1 MNGSFLRKV
10 RLISPFAV
18 LVVALLGPIEAW
30 ADSFDDAVNHYLK
43 GFDACQEANGLL
55 RANRISAAKK
65 KLNVYNKY
73 LSEAEKMNSSIVKT
87 NKRDM
92 EGNIKFCRRV
102 ATNIEVEQATPFI
115 DKAIAQCDLA
125 QKALKEKKP
134 DVAMEHLMAFKVHK
148 EEAWNITEKLTDIF
162 SIRNQVKRCQRLEKK
177 ILSAG
182 KKQEA
187 SNLAIE
193 TVKEESQSYAQ
204 TCNQALTFLNVKSID
219 EVSIKN
225 AGKSIKLAKS
235 HKKNVKDETVA
246 FDIFAANPG
255 HEANALVAGNLKK
268 GDVCLAKA
276 EKLAVKKRKDL
287 DKANKTLSNYIAALA
302 NSAKQCEAARS
313 ITKTKASDKVYG
325 KAKKAYQRAQASE
338 SKQRKNLRKDKY
350 YLAYSNSPKVKDI
363 NRVLSKVSNCLADT
377 NKRMSRMFASL
388 QAAKKALVEK
398 KAKEDAARLAKA
410 SAADK
415 AKIKAELAKKKK
427 IAAAK
432 AAKIAK
438 AAAEARAA
446 EVAVA
451 KAAAKAAAEA
461 AAKVAAEVAAKA
473 ASLASSASSS
483 SSSAAEVT
491 SRANTAG
498 AISSI
503 TGVVT
508 FNQISESVAVIYA
521 NGAEP
526 SGDMVFAELSRNGF
540 DQDVYVVSPGSKI
553 TIKNKDNTLHR
564 IKATDD
570 YNDIS
575 KNMVKLQPRQKR
587 AVQVSWKADTVV
599 EMRSNKGA
607 LSASYLANVPSGAF
621 QIIEFLVGK
630 SSHGFSFATIPSSAD
645 TATILIPNH
654 DPIVISFALGG
665 SQRIPLVKKGQQ
677 VGEVELELN

>member
-1 MNGSFLRKV
+1 MNGSFLRKT

-18 LVVALLGPIEAW
+18 LVVALLGAVEAR

-55 RANRISAAKK
+55 RANRIPAAKK

-73 LSEAEKMNSSIVKT
+73 LSEAEKMDSSIVKT
-87 NKRDM
+87 SRRDM

-134 DVAMEHLMAFKVHK
+134 DAAMEHLMAFKAHK
-148 EEAWNITEKLTDIF
+148 DEAWNITEKLTDIF

-187 SNLAIE
+187 SNLTIE
-193 TVKEESQSYAQ
+193 TVKEESQFYAQ

-225 AGKSIKLAKS
+225 ASKSIKLAKS
-235 HKKNVKDETVA
+235 HKKNAKDEAAA
-246 FDIFAANPG
+246 FDIFTANPA
-255 HEANALVAGNLKK
+255 HEANALVAANLKK
-268 GDVCLAKA
+268 GDVCLVKA

-287 DKANKTLSNYIAALA
+287 DNANKTLNNYIAALA

-313 ITKTKASDKVYG
+313 ITKTRASDKVYG
-325 KAKKAYQRAQASE
+325 KAKKAYQKAQKSE
-338 SKQRKNLRKDKY
+338 SKQRKSLRKDKY

-363 NRVLSKVSNCLADT
+363 NRNLSKVSGCLADT
-377 NKRMSRMFASL
+377 NKRMSKMFASL
-388 QAAKKALVEK
+388 QATKKALAKK
-398 KAKEDAARLAKA
+398 KAKADAARLAKA
-410 SAADK
+410 SATEK
-415 AKIKAELAKKKK
+415 AKIKAELAKKNKL
-427 IAAAK
+427 AAAK
-432 AAKIAK
+432 SAKIAK

-446 EVAVA
+446 EVAAAKATA
-451 KAAAKAAAEA
+451 KAAGEA

-473 ASLASSASSS
+473 ASVVSSAGSSTTVPPQVNK
-483 SSSAAEVT
+483 EGT
-491 SRANTAG
+491 YF
-498 AISSI
+498 SI

-521 NGAEP
+521 NGADP
-526 SGDMVFAELSRNGF
+526 GGDMVFAELGRNGF
-540 DQDVYVVSPGSKI
+540 DKDIYVVSPDSKI

-570 YNDIS
+570 YNGIS

-587 AVQVSWKADTVV
+587 AVKISWKPDTIV

-607 LSASYLANVPSGAF
+607 LSASYVANVPSGAF
-621 QIIEFLVGK
+621 QVIEFLVGK
-630 SSHGFSFATIPSSAD
+630 SSHGFSFAAIPSSAD

-654 DPIVISFALGG
+654 DPIVISFALGS
-665 SQRIPLVKKGQQ
+665 SQRVPLVKKGQQ

>member
-1 MNGSFLRKV
+1 MNGSFLRKT
-10 RLISPFAV
+10 RLIYPFAV
-18 LVVALLGPIEAW
+18 LVVALLGSVEAR

-55 RANRISAAKK
+55 RANRIPAAKK

-73 LSEAEKMNSSIVKT
+73 LAEAEKMDSSIAKT
-87 NKRDM
+87 SRRDM

-134 DVAMEHLMAFKVHK
+134 DAAMEHLMAFKAHK
-148 EEAWNITEKLTDIF
+148 DEAWNITEKLTDIF

-187 SNLAIE
+187 SNLTIE
-193 TVKEESQSYAQ
+193 TVKEESQFYAQ

-235 HKKNVKDETVA
+235 HKKNVKDEAAA
-246 FDIFAANPG
+246 FDIFAANPA
-255 HEANALVAGNLKK
+255 HEANALVAANLKK
-268 GDVCLAKA
+268 GDVCLVKA
-276 EKLAVKKRKDL
+276 EKLAAKKRKDL
-287 DKANKTLSNYIAALA
+287 DNANKTLNNYIAALA

-325 KAKKAYQRAQASE
+325 KAKKAYQKSQKSE
-338 SKQRKNLRKDKY
+338 SKQRKSLRKDKY

-363 NRVLSKVSNCLADT
+363 NRILSKLSGCLADT
-377 NKRMSRMFASL
+377 NKRMSKMFASL
-388 QAAKKALVEK
+388 QATKKALAKK
-398 KAKEDAARLAKA
+398 KAKADAARLAKA
-410 SAADK
+410 SATEK
-415 AKIKAELAKKKK
+415 AKIKAELAKKNEL
-427 IAAAK
+427 AAAK
-432 AAKIAK
+432 SEKIAK

-446 EVAVA
+446 EVA
-451 KAAAKAAAEA
+451 AAKAT
-461 AAKVAAEVAAKA
+461 AKVAADIAAKA
-473 ASLASSASSS
+473 ASVVSSTGSSAT
-483 SSSAAEVT
+483 VT
-491 SRANTAG
+491 PQVNKEGTFF
-498 AISSI
+498 SI

-521 NGAEP
+521 NGADP
-526 SGDMVFAELSRNGF
+526 GGDMVFAELGRNGF
-540 DQDVYVVSPGSKI
+540 DKDIYVVSPDSKI

-570 YNDIS
+570 YNGIS

-587 AVQVSWKADTVV
+587 AVKISWKPDTIV

-607 LSASYLANVPSGAF
+607 LSASYVANVPSGAF

-630 SSHGFSFATIPSSAD
+630 SSHGFSFAAIPSSAD

-654 DPIVISFALGG
+654 DPIVISFALGS
-665 SQRIPLVKKGQQ
+665 SQRVPLVKKGQQ

>member
-18 LVVALLGPIEAW
+18 LVVALLGSIEAR
-30 ADSFDDAVNHYLK
+30 AASFDDAVNHYLK

-125 QKALKEKKP
+125 QKALKDKKP

-235 HKKNVKDETVA
+235 HKKNAKEEAAA

-255 HEANALVAGNLKK
+255 HEANALVAANLKK

-276 EKLAVKKRKDL
+276 EKLAIKKRKDL
-287 DKANKTLSNYIAALA
+287 DKANKTLNNYIVALA

-325 KAKKAYQRAQASE
+325 KAKKAYQKAQTSE
-338 SKQRKNLRKDKY
+338 SKQRKRLRKDKY

-363 NRVLSKVSNCLADT
+363 NRTLSKVSDCLADT
-377 NKRMSRMFASL
+377 NKRMSRMFVSL
-388 QAAKKALVEK
+388 QAAKKALAEK
-398 KAKEDAARLAKA
+398 KVKEDAARLAKA

-415 AKIKAELAKKKK
+415 AKIKAELAKKNKL
-427 IAAAK
+427 ATAK
-432 AAKIAK
+432 AVKIAK
-438 AAAEARAA
+438 VAAEARAA
-446 EVAVA
+446 EIAVA
-451 KAAAKAAAEA
+451 RAAAKAAAKLA
-461 AAKVAAEVAAKA
+461 VDA
-473 ASLASSASSS
+473 ASLASSTGSTASPVKEG
-483 SSSAAEVT
+483 ALK
-491 SRANTAG
+491 ANTVG
-498 AISSI
+498 AISTI

-540 DQDVYVVSPGSKI
+540 DKDVYVVSPGSKI

-570 YNDIS
+570 YNGIS

-587 AVQVSWKADTVV
+587 AVQVNWKPDTVV

-621 QIIEFLVGK
+621 QVIEFLVGK
-630 SSHGFSFATIPSSAD
+630 SSHGFSFAAIPSSAD
-645 TATILIPNH
+645 TVTMLIPNH
-654 DPIVISFALGG
+654 DPIVISFALGS

>member
-1 MNGSFLRKV
+1 MNGSFLRKL
-10 RLISPFAV
+10 RRISPLVV
-18 LVVALLGPIEAW
+18 LVVALLGSIEAR
-30 ADSFDDAVNHYLK
+30 ADFDDAVNHYLK

-73 LSEAEKMNSSIVKT
+73 LSEAEKMDSSIVKT
-87 NKRDM
+87 SKRDM

-134 DVAMEHLMAFKVHK
+134 DAAMEHLMAFKVHK

-187 SNLAIE
+187 FNLAIE

-204 TCNQALTFLNVKSID
+204 TCNQAFTVLNVKSID

-235 HKKNVKDETVA
+235 HKKNVKDETAA
-246 FDIFAANPG
+246 FDIFAANPE
-255 HEANALVAGNLKK
+255 HEANALVAANLKK

-287 DKANKTLSNYIAALA
+287 DKANKTLNNYISALA
-302 NSAKQCEAARS
+302 KSAKQCEAARS

-325 KAKKAYQRAQASE
+325 KAKNAYQKAQASE
-338 SKQRKNLRKDKY
+338 SKQRKSLRKDKY

-363 NRVLSKVSNCLADT
+363 NRTLSKVSACLADT
-377 NKRMSRMFASL
+377 NKRMSKMFASL
-388 QAAKKALVEK
+388 KAAKKALAQK

-410 SAADK
+410 SAAEK

-427 IAAAK
+427 QAIAK

-438 AAAEARAA
+438 AAADARAV
-446 EVAVA
+446 EV
-451 KAAAKAAAEA
+451 AAAKATAKA
-461 AAKVAAEVAAKA
+461 AAKVAAKAAKAAAKA
-473 ASLASSASSS
+473 ASLASS
-483 SSSAAEVT
+483 SSAATSSAEKVT
-491 SRANTAG
+491 LTENTVG

-503 TGVVT
+503 TGVIT
-508 FNQISESVAVIYA
+508 FNQISESIAVIYA
-521 NGAEP
+521 NGADP
-526 SGDMVFAELSRNGF
+526 SGDMVFAELGRSGF
-540 DQDVYVVSPGSKI
+540 DKDVYVVSPGSKI

-570 YNDIS
+570 YNGIS

-587 AVQVSWKADTVV
+587 AVKVSWKKDTVV

-607 LSASYLANVPSGAF
+607 LSASYVANVPSGAF
-621 QIIEFLVGK
+621 QVVEFLVGK
-630 SSHGFSFATIPSSAD
+630 SSHGFSFTTVPSSAD
-645 TATILIPNH
+645 TVTMLIPNH
-654 DPIVISFALGG
+654 DPIVVSFALGG
-665 SQRIPLVKKGQQ
+665 SQRVPLVRKGQQ

>member
-1 MNGSFLRKV
+1 MNCSFLRKV
-10 RLISPFAV
+10 RLISPFVV
-18 LVVALLGPIEAW
+18 LVVTLLGAIDVRA
-30 ADSFDDAVNHYLK
+30 ASFDDAVNHYLK
-43 GFDACQEANGLL
+43 GFDACQDANGLL
-55 RANRISAAKK
+55 RANRIPAAKK

-87 NKRDM
+87 SKRDM

-148 EEAWNITEKLTDIF
+148 DEAWNITEKLSDIF

-187 SNLAIE
+187 FKLTIE

-235 HKKNVKDETVA
+235 HKKNVKDETAA
-246 FDIFAANPG
+246 FDIFTANPE
-255 HEANALVAGNLKK
+255 HEANALVAANLKK
-268 GDVCLAKA
+268 GDSCLVKA

-287 DKANKTLSNYIAALA
+287 DKANKTLNNYITALA
-302 NSAKQCEAARS
+302 SSAKQCESARS

-325 KAKKAYQRAQASE
+325 KAKKAYQKAQASE
-338 SKQRKNLRKDKY
+338 SKQRKRLRKDKY
-350 YLAYSNSPKVKDI
+350 YLAYANSPKVKTI
-363 NRVLSKVSNCLADT
+363 NRTLSKVSDCLTDT
-377 NKRMSRMFASL
+377 NKRMSKMFASL
-388 QAAKKALVEK
+388 QATKRALAAKKV
-398 KAKEDAARLAKA
+398 KEDAARLAKA
-410 SAADK
+410 SATEK

-427 IAAAK
+427 IATAK

-438 AAAEARAA
+438 AAAQARAA
-446 EVAVA
+446 DV
-451 KAAAKAAAEA
+451 AAAKAAAQA
-461 AAKVAAEVAAKA
+461 AAKVAVEAAAKA
-473 ASLASSASSS
+473 ASIVLSTSSS
-483 SSSAAEVT
+483 SSTSTVSPKDNAAGV
-491 SRANTAG
+491 
-498 AISSI
+498 ISSI

-508 FNQISESVAVIYA
+508 FNQISESVAVIYT
-521 NGAEP
+521 NGADP

-564 IKATDD
+564 IKATDE

-587 AVQVSWKADTVV
+587 AVQVSWKVDTVV

-607 LSASYLANVPSGAF
+607 LSASYLANVPSGAYKV
-621 QIIEFLVGK
+621 IEFLVGK
-630 SSHGFSFATIPSSAD
+630 SSHGFSFAAIPSSAD

-654 DPIVISFALGG
+654 DPIVISFALGS